1 MMWGG
6 RFGGGPHSEM
16 LALTESLSFDARLL
30 EHDVAS
36 TKAHA
41 RVLAAAGL
49 LEPEALGDLDAA
61 CAALIEEW
69 TAGSLRPAPTD
80 EDVHSLVER
89 ELTTRLPGIGNR
101 IHAGRSRNDL
111 VANDLRLWSRD
122 AARSLRAS
130 VLDLI
135 DALGERAGEH
145 AESVMPGYTHL
156 QRAQPVSLGFHLL
169 AHAFALLRDA
179 ERFGT
184 AERAADVCVLGAGAL
199 ATNTLG
205 LDPRI
210 AAQEL
215 GSAASFDNAMDA
227 VSQRDFACDLLYACA
242 LCATHLSRLS
252 EEIVLWS
259 SPEFGFVG
267 LPDEWSTGSSMM
279 PQKRNPDLAELTR
292 GRAAV
297 GIADLG
303 ALLTLL
309 KGLPL
314 AYNRD
319 LQEDKQIVFSA
330 VDRTRVCIRAT
341 AHLMGAVEFHTER
354 MAEATRRGALW
365 ATDLAELLV
374 TRSVPFREAHEATGR
389 LVATLER
396 RDLDLADADEALLK
410 EHHPAFEASDVA
422 RADPRACLA
431 ARSGRGGP
439 RLERVLEQVE
449 ILGRRTTDLR
459 AGTS

>member
-6 RFGGGPHSEM
+6 RFGGGPHTEM
-16 LALTESLSFDARLL
+16 LALSESLSFDVRLL
-30 EHDVAS
+30 EQDLAS

-49 LEPEALGDLDAA
+49 LDPEVLPDVDSS
-61 CAALIEEW
+61 CDALIEEW
-69 TAGSLRPAPTD
+69 RAGSLRPTPAD
-80 EDVHSLVER
+80 EDVHTFVER
-89 ELTTRLPGIGNR
+89 ELTARLPQAGSR

-111 VANDLRLWSRD
+111 VANDLRLWCRD
-122 AARSLRAS
+122 EARSLRSS

-135 DALGERAGEH
+135 DVLGARAEEH
-145 AESVMPGYTHL
+145 AGSVMPGYTHL

-169 AHAFALLRDA
+169 AHAFALMRDA
-179 ERFGT
+179 ERFEG
-184 AERAADVCVLGAGAL
+184 AARSADVCVLGAGAL

-205 LDPRI
+205 LDPQI
-210 AAQEL
+210 AAREL
-215 GSAASFDNAMDA
+215 GSAGTFENAMDA
-227 VSQRDFACDLLYACA
+227 VSQRDFSCDLLFACA

-252 EEIVLWS
+252 EEIVLWAS
-259 SPEFGFVG
+259 GEFGFVR

-292 GRAAV
+292 GRAALA
-297 GIADLG
+297 IADLG

-319 LQEDKQIVFSA
+319 LQEDKQVVFSA
-330 VDRTRVCIRAT
+330 VDRTASCVRAT
-341 AHLMGAVEFHTER
+341 THMMRAVAFDTDR
-354 MAEATRRGALW
+354 MAEAARLGASW

-374 TRSVPFREAHEATGR
+374 SRAVPFREAHDATGG
-389 LVATLER
+389 LVATLEQ

-410 EHHPAFEASDVA
+410 QHHRAFEASDAA

-431 ARSGRGGP
+431 ARAGPGGP
-439 RLERVLEQVE
+439 APDRVHEQLEML
-449 ILGRRTTDLR
+449 RRRATFLR